1 MNATPQQPRTD
12 AAVAEARAIIELC
25 IQGSEANDRD
35 DLIRKLTTA
44 RTALARHPG
53 PATVRDAASE
63 CIRALESLKID
74 LRTRRTTLADP
85 GRAARLRAELD
96 RARNHFEDF
105 QTRSRE
111 WPQLLGEGF
120 SAMSSDAEFALRT
133 RARQVIA
140 EAEESIEANDPKKNS
155 EAFDAWLRH
164 RLAVEADD
172 VYSLL
177 LERSRRVAAQLG
189 EQLDAPP
196 PRVESVP
203 VTAPDRL
210 VAELQARPASSG
222 GNPPAGTRM
231 IGILMPTYGGI
242 MMAIVLSRFL
252 GLNMPG
258 WVIAVCAVVGAA
270 GLGGAALSGERKRQ
284 LDRRRGDAKST
295 LRGMIDEYQLA
306 MSKQIRDATRLLQG
320 DLRKAAT
327 TVVNTRASEFTDQLD
342 AAREAADTAR
352 NASADLSDISDD
364 LESVAELQ
372 ARARRL
378 IDSPPEGRGE
388 RILKT
393 VS

>member
-1 MNATPQQPRTD
+1 MNATPQKPRDD
-12 AAVAEARAIIELC
+12 AAAVEARAIIELC

-35 DLIRKLTTA
+35 DLIRKLTTV

-96 RARNHFEDF
+96 RARSHFEDF

-140 EAEESIEANDPKKNS
+140 EAEESIDANDPKKNGD
-155 EAFDAWLRH
+155 AFDKWLRH
-164 RLAVEADD
+164 RLAIEADD

-177 LERSRRVAAQLG
+177 LERSRRVATQLG

-196 PRVESVP
+196 PRIESIP
-203 VTAPDRL
+203 VAAPDRL
-210 VAELQARPASSG
+210 VGELQARPAAG
-222 GNPPAGTRM
+222 GATPAGTKLL
-231 IGILMPTYGGI
+231 GILMPTYGGV

-295 LRGMIDEYQLA
+295 MRGMIDEYQMA

-327 TVVNTRASEFTDQLD
+327 TVVNTRASEFTDRLD

-378 IDSPPEGRGE
+378 IDTPPEGRSE